1 MFDSIHHFITAGYAV
16 PIDFT
21 RQGWRQFSR
30 LNNAIGARY
39 IRAFILKREL
49 AEYIAAHEAAGVR
62 LDGECQELRYDGKV
76 ALLLKKVHGT
86 WYITDVIRT
95 EETAAYE
102 PVYFWTRVKR
112 GCNEVLARMLAGW
125 RNLTK
130 ALEDQAGRKTAERQA
145 GA

>member
-130 ALEDQAGRKTAERQA
+130 ALADQAGSKPAERQA

>member
-16 PIDFT
+16 SIDFT

-130 ALEDQAGRKTAERQA
+130 ALADQAGRKPAERQA

>member
-112 GCNEVLARMLAGW
+112 GCQEVLARMLAGW

-130 ALEDQAGRKTAERQA
+130 ALADQAGRKPAERQA

>member
-130 ALEDQAGRKTAERQA
+130 ALADQAGRKTAERQA

>member
-49 AEYIAAHEAAGVR
+49 AEYITAHEAAGVR
-62 LDGECQELRYDGKV
+62 LDAEGQELRYDGEV
-76 ALLLKKVHGT
+76 ALLLRKVQGA
-86 WYITDVIRT
+86 WYITNVIRT

-130 ALEDQAGRKTAERQA
+130 ALADQAGRKPAERQA

>member
-1 MFDSIHHFITAGYAV
+1 MFDSIHRFITAGYAV
-16 PIDFT
+16 PIEFT

-30 LNNAIGARY
+30 LNNALGARY

-62 LDGECQELRYDGKV
+62 LDGECQELRYDGEV
-76 ALLLKKVHGT
+76 ALLLRKVQGA
-86 WYITDVIRT
+86 WYITNVIRT

-130 ALEDQAGRKTAERQA
+130 ALADQAGRKPAERQA

>member
-1 MFDSIHHFITAGYAV
+1 MFDPIHRHIMAGYAV
-16 PIDFT
+16 SIEFT
-21 RQGWRQFSR
+21 KQGWRQFAR
-30 LNNAIGARY
+30 LNASLGTRY

-62 LDGECQELRYDGKV
+62 LDAEGQELRYDGEV

-130 ALEDQAGRKTAERQA
+130 ALADQAGRKPAERQA

>member
-1 MFDSIHHFITAGYAV
+1 MFDSIHRFITAGYAV
-16 PIDFT
+16 PIGFT
-21 RQGWRQFSR
+21 RQGWRQFAR
-30 LNNAIGARY
+30 LNNVLGARY

-62 LDGECQELRYDGKV
+62 LDAEGQEFRYDGKV
-76 ALLLKKVHGT
+76 ALLLRKVHGA
-86 WYITDVIRT
+86 WYITDMIRT

-130 ALEDQAGRKTAERQA
+130 ALADQAERKPAERQT